1 MPQLDRSRVSS
12 AKLLSVVVDGDY
24 YGRSSAAVP
33 FKWESQP
40 GTPIRLFKRSSGSD
54 SDFNSPVSGPLTPPP
69 SYFSASPSSTKP
81 VNPRKPNTHLGSV
94 FNKNRVTPSSPAAS
108 SSSSSSTTSSPL
120 RTHDL
125 YGRNSPRSLWS
136 GSKHYRAKSS
146 GCYAS
151 IIKVFLRDVKWFLF
165 TLFVILEIICEATFP
180 GFISSPWININWIRS
195 QNHMLIYIS
204 NSDSKLITWWRWK
217 WYYLR
222 SDLRMFSIASLLS
235 SHVRPY

>member
-1 MPQLDRSRVSS
+1 MSQFLIECPMSQQDRPS
-12 AKLLSVVVDGDY
+12 ASTTNLLPVVMNGDY
-24 YGRSSAAVP
+24 YGGSSAAVP

-40 GTPIRLFKRSSGSD
+40 GTPRQRH
-54 SDFNSPVSGPLTPPP
+54 SPVSPPLTPPP
-69 SYFSASPSSTKP
+69 SYFYASLSSTKP

-120 RTHDL
+120 KRHDL

-151 IIKVFLRDVKWFLF
+151 IIKVFLRDVK
-165 TLFVILEIICEATFP
+165 
-180 GFISSPWININWIRS
+180 
-195 QNHMLIYIS
+195 
-204 NSDSKLITWWRWK
+204 
-217 WYYLR
+217 
-222 SDLRMFSIASLLS
+222 
-235 SHVRPY
+235 